1 MRKNTARRTAW
12 LVLALSGVALLSL
25 ASAQDEPKLVPEPVE
40 VKTILPLLPEPPAG
54 WKAEPAEGTTDDI
67 GETKITTVHR
77 DYTKGEGKDALTT
90 SISILDS
97 FANPEYVQ
105 MTVAGWTADTTE
117 ADGYSKA
124 VTIEGLPGFE
134 TFANA
139 DKHGTL
145 WLVAAKRYIVQIE
158 TTGQDAT
165 ALQEWQKRID
175 LKKLDALK

>member
-1 MRKNTARRTAW
+1 MRKNTARRTAC
-12 LVLALSGVALLSL
+12 LLLALSGAGFLSL

-40 VKTILPLLPEPPAG
+40 VKKLLPLLPEPPAG

-77 DYTKGEGKDALTT
+77 DYTKGEADGAPTT

-105 MTVAGWTADTTE
+105 MTIAAWTANTAD

-124 VTIEGLPGFE
+124 VTIEELPGFE
-134 TFANA
+134 TFANT

-145 WLVAAKRYIVQIE
+145 WLIAARRYIVQIE
-158 TTGQDAT
+158 TTGQDAP

-175 LKKLDALK
+175 LKKLDAIK